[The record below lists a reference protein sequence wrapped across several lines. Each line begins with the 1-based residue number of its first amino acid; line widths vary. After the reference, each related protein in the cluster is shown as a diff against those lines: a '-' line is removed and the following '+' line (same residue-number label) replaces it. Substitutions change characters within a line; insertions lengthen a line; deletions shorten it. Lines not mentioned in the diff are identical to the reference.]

1 MKSKAMTLLA
11 GLAMMFGTALA
22 QDDAPKTTIE
32 LDSGD
37 RIMVEVIGETETE
50 IFVRSELLGEFSIPR
65 ERVVTIV
72 RPEGVPEPSP
82 ETEAL
87 VSPAEPEIEERESL
101 LDAWN
106 FTAEAGLNGSEGNTE
121 RLNLR
126 LGVAAE
132 RDVAESFS
140 RLSLTFV
147 YATESGEKT
156 ESKFT
161 VRGRHDWKFEGSPW
175 RAFVQGSAI
184 RDEFQDWDWE
194 VQAHGGFGYAFIEND
209 STLFLGRFGG
219 GASRQ
224 FGGENTSI
232 RPEGLLGLDFNHNFN
247 ERHGFVSSITY
258 FPRLDDFNEFRLHAM
273 AAYNVALDD
282 SGNLNFRI
290 GIEDRYDSE
299 PGGDSKRNDLD
310 YFALLVYAF

>member
-1 MKSKAMTLLA
+1 VKSKAMMLLA
-11 GLAMMFGTALA
+11 GVAMLFGTALA

-37 RIMVEVIGETETE
+37 RIMVEVVGETETE
-50 IFVRSELLGEFSIPR
+50 IFVRSDVLGEFTIDK

-72 RPEGVPEPSP
+72 RPEGAEPSP
-82 ETEAL
+82 ETDAL
-87 VSPAEPEIEERESL
+87 ISPAEPEVEKKESL

-106 FTAEAGLNGSEGNTE
+106 FSAEAGINGSDGNTE

-132 RDVAESFS
+132 RDVEETFS

-147 YATESGEKT
+147 YATESGDKT
-156 ESKFT
+156 ESRFIA
-161 VRGRHDWKFEGSPW
+161 RGRHDWKFVGSPW
-175 RAFVQGSAI
+175 RAFVEGSAI

-194 VQAHGGFGYAFIEND
+194 VAAHGGFGYAFIEND
-209 STLFLGRFGG
+209 STLLLARFGG

-247 ERHGFVSSITY
+247 ERHGFVSSVTY
-258 FPRLDDFNEFRLHAM
+258 YPRLDDFDEFRVHAM

-282 SGNLNFRI
+282 DGNLSFRI

-299 PGGDSKRNDLD
+299 PGGDSKRNDID
-310 YFALLVYAF
+310 YFALLVYSF